1 MVLLEGGVM
10 QKAIGY
16 IRVSTTGQAEEGVSL
31 AAQKEKIT
39 AWATLNDVEL
49 VAIHS
54 DEGISGKSSEN
65 RKALQGAIEVACD
78 LKAVLVVYSISRMS
92 RRLAIAEHLEKAGA
106 DLVSLSE
113 QIDTTSAAGKM
124 VFRMMAVLAEF
135 ERDLVSERTK
145 AALAH
150 KRAKGQRVGNIAY
163 GYWLAEDGEA
173 LEADDQE
180 QGVLK
185 SILRLRKRG
194 YSLQKIADKL
204 NSKGHRTRSG
214 SEWKKQYIGNLVR
227 SAA

>member
-1 MVLLEGGVM
+1 M
-10 QKAIGY
+10 QRAIGY

-31 AAQKEKIT
+31 AAQKEKIS

-49 VAIHS
+49 VAVRA
-54 DEGISGKSSEN
+54 DEGISGKSSDN
-65 RKALQGAIEVACD
+65 REALQAAIETACD
-78 LKAVLVVYSISRMS
+78 LKAILVVYSISRMS
-92 RRLAIAEHLEKAGA
+92 RSTKDTLAIAEHLEKAGA

-150 KRAKGQRVGNIAY
+150 KRARGQRVGNIAY
-163 GYWLAEDGEA
+163 GYRLADDGEM
-173 LEADDQE
+173 LKEDDQE
-180 QGVLK
+180 QSVLK
-185 SILRLRKRG
+185 SIIRLRKKG
-194 YSLQKIADKL
+194 HSLQKIADKL

-214 SEWKKQYIGNLVR
+214 NEWKKQYIGNLV
-227 SAA
+227 SAAA